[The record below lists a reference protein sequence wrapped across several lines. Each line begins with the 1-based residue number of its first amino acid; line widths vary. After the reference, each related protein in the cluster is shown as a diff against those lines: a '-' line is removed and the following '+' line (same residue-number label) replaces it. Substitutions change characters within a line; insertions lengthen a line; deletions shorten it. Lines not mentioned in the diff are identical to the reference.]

1 MKNFFDNLAWKMI
14 HFMQGRNGMDTLAG
28 FSIVVGLVL
37 TLLDVFFVTGILSML
52 GLAAFV
58 YAMFRCYSKNI
69 SSRALE
75 NARFEHATKKPRAA
89 WDRFNRRWDARKTT
103 KFFKCPQCGQELS
116 VPKGKGTLRATC
128 PKCHAQTT
136 VKS

>member
-1 MKNFFDNLAWKMI
+1 MNNFFNNLGWRMI
-14 HFMQGRNGMDTLAG
+14 RFMQGRNGMDTLAMASLG
-28 FSIVVGLVL
+28 AGIVL
-37 TLLDVFFVTGILSML
+37 TLLDFLLGSALLSLL
-52 GLAAFV
+52 GFAALV
-58 YAMFRCYSKNI
+58 YAMFRCYSRDI
-69 SSRALE
+69 AARALE